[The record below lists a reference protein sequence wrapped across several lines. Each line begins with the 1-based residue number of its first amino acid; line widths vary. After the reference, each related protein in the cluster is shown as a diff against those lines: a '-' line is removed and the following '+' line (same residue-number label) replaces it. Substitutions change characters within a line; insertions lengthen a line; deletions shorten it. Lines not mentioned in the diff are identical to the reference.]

1 LERCIRGF
9 GCLGAR
15 SILPLGAPTTNERHM
30 TGTAPRALRGMA
42 LIVVCLLAIPSP
54 IGAQAPYQ
62 DRGAVAAGLLLRQ
75 LDGVKRVLVIGAHP
89 DDEDTSLLVTLS
101 RGMGART
108 AYLSLTR
115 GEGGQNLIGP
125 ELGEGLGLVRTGEL
139 MAARGLDG
147 GEQYFTRAFD
157 FGYSKS
163 AEESYRFWPREEIL
177 ADVVRRI
184 RVFRPQVI
192 VSVFSGT
199 RREGHGHHQVAGELA
214 YEGFDA
220 AGDPS
225 RFPEQLVDG
234 LEPWQPK
241 KLFRRIRGSAEEA
254 TAFLETGA
262 FDPLLGRS
270 HFQLAMESRS
280 QHRSQD
286 MGMPQ
291 PMGPRRSG
299 LLLVYS
305 SLQGPARGEES
316 LFAGIDTTLLGLADR
331 LPAPLAE
338 ETRGHLARYRDA
350 ILAAA
355 ARLEVLR
362 PSRAAPPLVTALREL
377 QATLAV
383 LSAADFQHRELGEEL
398 ERRASMTRRA
408 LLATASI
415 VFDVRT
421 EREVGV
427 PGSVVPVAGYLWN
440 GGGFSLREAELRVL
454 APEGWEARPMPA
466 SAGTMT
472 PEGSSALGEGEMRRW
487 GFQVSLPDDAHLSR
501 PYFLEEGKE
510 EGIYRWPDDPS
521 LMGLP
526 RNPPQLA
533 GHLGFRLTTP
543 VVDGLGGTVT
553 LQVKRPAEFVGVDK
567 ALGEYRN
574 PFLVVPALSVSV
586 EPRRMPWPQGE
597 AAPRNVRVRVRSAG
611 DDPADV
617 VVELNAPPGWSVA
630 PPAQV
635 VEGLS
640 RGGEV
645 VVSFAAEPHSGVQ
658 PGQYRFRAV
667 ARFRVELG
675 TDEPAGAPGADVG
688 GYRESFTVIDYPHIE
703 RTLQFAPA
711 EVAVSVLPVEVRAG
725 LRVGYVMGSGDD
737 GAEVLRGLG
746 AQVELVD
753 EEGVRRGD
761 YQGYDVVVLG
771 VRAYETRPDLVA
783 SNELLL
789 DYTRAGGT
797 VVVQYNKYEFPA
809 GGFAPYPVA
818 MRRPHDRVVDET
830 APVTIL
836 DERAPLF
843 QEPNLITSDD
853 FEGWAQERG
862 LYFLSEWDER
872 FTPLLEMADPGES
885 SKLGG
890 LVVAA
895 VGEGVYIYTGLAF
908 FRQFPVGV
916 PGAYRL
922 FANLVSLTGGKWRD
936 YLEARR

>member
-1 LERCIRGF
+1 
-9 GCLGAR
+9 
-15 SILPLGAPTTNERHM
+15 M

-42 LIVVCLLAIPSP
+42 LIVVSLLGIPSP
-54 IGAQAPYQ
+54 IWAQAPYQ
-62 DRGAVAAGLLLRQ
+62 DRGAVAAGLLIRQ

-89 DDEDTSLLVTLS
+89 DDEDTSLLATLS

-139 MAARGLDG
+139 VAARGLDG

-163 AEESYRFWPREEIL
+163 AEESFRFWPREAIL

-184 RVFRPQVI
+184 RIFRPHLI

-199 RREGHGHHQVAGELA
+199 RRDGHGHHQVAGELA
-214 YEGFDA
+214 NEAFDA

-225 RFPEQLVDG
+225 RFPEQLANG

-241 KLFRRIRGSAEEA
+241 KLFRRIRGSAEGA

-270 HFQLAMESRS
+270 YFQLAMESRS

-291 PMGPRRSG
+291 PMGPRRSA
-299 LLLVYS
+299 LLLVYDR
-305 SLQGPARGEES
+305 LQDPDRGEES

-331 LPAPLAE
+331 LPAPLAD

-362 PSRAAPPLVTALREL
+362 PSRAAPPLATALREL

-383 LSAADFQHRELGEEL
+383 LSAADSQHRELGEEL
-398 ERRASMTRRA
+398 ERRASLTQRA

-415 VFDVRT
+415 VFDVRA
-421 EREVGV
+421 ERDVGV
-427 PGSVVPVAGYLWN
+427 PGNVVPVEGYLWN
-440 GGGFSLREAELRVL
+440 GGGFSAAEAEFRVV

-466 SAGTMT
+466 SAGTVT
-472 PEGSSALGEGEMRRW
+472 PEGVSALGGGEMRRW
-487 GFQVSLPDDAHLSR
+487 RFQVSLPDDAHLSR
-501 PYFLEEGKE
+501 PYFLEETKE
-510 EGIYRWPDDPS
+510 EGIYRWPDAPG
-521 LMGLP
+521 LTGLP
-526 RNPPQLA
+526 GNLPQLA
-533 GHLGFRLTTP
+533 GHLDFRLSTP
-543 VVDGLGGTVT
+543 VVDGFGGTVT
-553 LQVKRPAEFVGVDK
+553 LHLKRPAEYVGVDK

-586 EPRRMPWPQGE
+586 EPRSMPWPQGE
-597 AAPRNVRVRVRSAG
+597 TAPRIVSVRVRSAG
-611 DDPADV
+611 EDPANV
-617 VVELNAPPGWSVA
+617 MVELNAPPGWSVT
-630 PPAQV
+630 PPTHV

-640 RGGEV
+640 RGGEE
-645 VVSFAAEPHSGVQ
+645 VVSFAAEPHPGLQ
-658 PGQYRFRAV
+658 PGQYRFQAV
-667 ARFRVELG
+667 ARIREG
-675 TDEPAGAPGADVG
+675 TGVDDPASAPDAEIG

-711 EVAVSVLPVEVRAG
+711 EVTVSVFPVKVRAG

-737 GAEVLRGLG
+737 GSAALRSLG
-746 AQVELVD
+746 AHVELLD
-753 EEGVRRGD
+753 EESVRRGD

-818 MRRPHDRVVDET
+818 MRRPHD
-830 APVTIL
+830 
-836 DERAPLF
+836 
-843 QEPNLITSDD
+843 
-853 FEGWAQERG
+853 
-862 LYFLSEWDER
+862 
-872 FTPLLEMADPGES
+872 
-885 SKLGG
+885 
-890 LVVAA
+890 
-895 VGEGVYIYTGLAF
+895 
-908 FRQFPVGV
+908 
-916 PGAYRL
+916 
-922 FANLVSLTGGKWRD
+922 
-936 YLEARR
+936 